1 MMHRLFGLALVMTL
15 AVAPAPALSQTQGP
29 AHGERLHEV
38 RTAPH
43 GAAVG
48 SLLRYRTEL
57 QLTDAQI
64 ARLQAI
70 TQRLEAQ
77 NQPLLQR
84 LRDAGIPVR
93 PERRA
98 RVREMTPAQ
107 RQELRRKLE
116 ANRPTLQ
123 QLRQNMHGAMREARE
138 VLTLEQ
144 QQRMRELMRE
154 HRSKHGKQ
162 GPHGR
167 TRPKPGPGPGA

>member
-1 MMHRLFGLALVMTL
+1 MKSSVYGLVLVAALAAAPVP
-15 AVAPAPALSQTQGP
+15 AVAQQQTPATPRTEERGGMHKHEPGVGALLQ
-29 AHGERLHEV
+29 
-38 RTAPH
+38 
-43 GAAVG
+43 
-48 SLLRYRTEL
+48 LRGEL
-57 QLTDAQI
+57 QLTDAQV

-84 LRDAGIPVR
+84 LRDAGIPVH

-107 RQELRRKLE
+107 REDLKQKLE

-123 QLRQNMHGAMREARE
+123 RLRENMHGAMRDARE
-138 VLTLEQ
+138 VLTPEQ
-144 QQRMRELMRE
+144 QQRMRDLTRE
-154 HRSKHGKQ
+154 HRARQGKQ

-167 TRPKPGPGPGA
+167 TGPKPGSRPDA